1 MRAKSIKLH
10 LGAFNDPKSGWL
22 NTDITPH
29 IWIAKVPGLAWFLYK
44 AGRMT
49 SERFGEHQRGVFRDL
64 RYMNVCRPL
73 PLRDASCSSV
83 FSSHMLEHLFS
94 WDAEA
99 LVKEIFRVLE
109 PGGVV
114 RIVVPSLHSCVKLYD
129 PNDPSAMLQGIF
141 ECSRSGA
148 KNRHQWM
155 YTERS
160 LCDLLSRNGY
170 VNVREQQ
177 YRQGRCED
185 VELIDNRPENSIYIE
200 GEKPAAP
207 VV

>member
-1 MRAKSIKLH
+1 MTAKPIKLH
-10 LGAFNDPKSGWL
+10 LGAFNDPKAGWL

-29 IWIAKVPGLAWFLYK
+29 IWVAKIPGLAWLLYK

-49 SERFGEHQRGVFRDL
+49 SERFGEHQRGVFRNL

-73 PLRDASCSSV
+73 PLLDASCSSV

-94 WDAEA
+94 WDAES
-99 LVKEIFRVLE
+99 LVREIFRVLQ

-114 RIVVPSLHSCVKLYD
+114 RIVVPSLHYCVKLYD
-129 PNDPSAMLQGIF
+129 LEDPSAMLQGIF

-170 VNVREQQ
+170 VHVRAWE
-177 YRQGRCED
+177 YKEGRCED
-185 VELIDNRPENSIYIE
+185 VALIDNRPENSIYIE
-200 GEKPAAP
+200 GEKPATL